1 VWVQGF
7 FCLKISEEK
16 FRPTGNEFN
25 FVLEGKGNKKLKK

>member
-16 FRPTGNEFN
+16 FRPTGNGFN
-25 FVLEGKGNKKLKK
+25 FVFGRMGNKKIKK